1 MSKVKFCFIMIVYNS
16 DYVLGECLRSALPFG
31 PMLVTEGPC
40 GYWAEHPMKAD
51 NTMDILEAHK
61 DYGQGI
67 LQIKRGV
74 WTEKDQMS
82 NALMDKVPMGTTHV
96 FVVDADE
103 VWRERDLKYIEQMI
117 SLKDYDS
124 MDFVAD
130 SFFGGFDHILTGFER
145 DFPVTRIQR
154 WYPGAV
160 WKTHRPPTIEVL
172 RGSRTTMKDLIHAS
186 VKDTLSAHITMPH
199 YSYVFPSQAEMKHIY
214 YSHYQP
220 GITIPDYVERVFLP
234 WMRGNDAEK
243 QAIESI
249 WDGVHNFIPTY
260 RKSCRT
266 MPFNGEHP
274 EEIQKSMPEL
284 RKRLQQE
291 LDARA

>member
-16 DYVLGECLRSALPFG
+16 DYVLGECLRSVLPFG

-40 GYWAEHPMKAD
+40 GYWAEHPMEAD
-51 NTMDILEAHK
+51 NTVDILEAHK

-67 LQIKRGV
+67 LQMKRGV
-74 WTEKDQMS
+74 WKEKDQMS
-82 NALMDKVPMGTTHV
+82 NALMGKVPMGTTHV
-96 FVVDADE
+96 FVVDSDE
-103 VWRERDLKYIEQMI
+103 VWREKDMKYIEYMMQD
-117 SLKDYDS
+117 LNFDS

-160 WKTHRPPTIEVL
+160 WKTHRPPTITAAL
-172 RGSRTTMKDLIHAS
+172 GSKTTWKDLNHAS
-186 VKDTLSAHITMPH
+186 AEFTYKERITMPH

-214 YSHYQP
+214 YSHYNP

-260 RKSCRT
+260 RKSCKT

-274 EEIQKSMPEL
+274 EEIQKNMPEL
-284 RKRLQQE
+284 QKRLQRE
-291 LDARA
+291 LECRY